1 GVLHGFDQ
9 PCGAIVAYAQLALHR
24 GDGRLAAF
32 DDKGHGFVVE
42 GVRLRVPLLATV
54 TVAVAGH
61 RDGAGGTLVGD
72 VVQVPGHSPLFPVG
86 NHLVHLVVVDKGP
99 VNPDRDTGAGRQI
112 EHVPVAE
119 ELVGTP
125 LVENGPGV
133 DLGGHLEGDAGG
145 HIGLDQAGDH

>member
-1 GVLHGFDQ
+1 MPVAPAGSAGCCCWRAGGRRRQRRKWRQSPAPGADNGAVMALALTPVVGYKYFATAIGVHGADHTGVLHGFDQ

-61 RDGAGGTLVGD
+61 RD
-72 VVQVPGHSPLFPVG
+72 
-86 NHLVHLVVVDKGP
+86 
-99 VNPDRDTGAGRQI
+99 
-112 EHVPVAE
+112 
-119 ELVGTP
+119 
-125 LVENGPGV
+125 
-133 DLGGHLEGDAGG
+133 
-145 HIGLDQAGDH
+145 